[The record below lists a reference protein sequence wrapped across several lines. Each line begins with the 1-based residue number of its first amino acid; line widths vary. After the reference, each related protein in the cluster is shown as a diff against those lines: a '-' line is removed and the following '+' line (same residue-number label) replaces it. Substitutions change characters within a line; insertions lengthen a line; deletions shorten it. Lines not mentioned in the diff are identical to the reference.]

1 MKLFNLAILLVTID
15 VPLTCT
21 SSTLPK
27 ALESIFEC
35 LRSCNKY
42 IDETMPWVLAKDE
55 SKQDR
60 LATVLYNLI
69 ECIRICTVLLQAF
82 MPDTAEKIFNQ
93 INTDRTS
100 FDTLDKFGYYESG
113 SKVGKAEVLFQRID
127 VKK

>member
-1 MKLFNLAILLVTID
+1 MSKLEV
-15 VPLTCT
+15 
-21 SSTLPK
+21 PK

-69 ECIRICTVLLQAF
+69 ECIRICTVILQAF

-93 INTDRTS
+93 INTDKKS
-100 FDTLDKFGYYESG
+100 FDTIDKFGYYESG
-113 SKVGKAEVLFQRID
+113 TKVGKAEVLFQRID